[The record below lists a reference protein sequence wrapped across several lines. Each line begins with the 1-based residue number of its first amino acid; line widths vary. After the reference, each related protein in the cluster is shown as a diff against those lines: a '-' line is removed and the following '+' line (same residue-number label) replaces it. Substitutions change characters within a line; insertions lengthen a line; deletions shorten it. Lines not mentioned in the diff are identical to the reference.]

1 MLLASVF
8 ALLKS
13 VPAIFYAITTG
24 STITLSGLYMQNRSE
39 SERNTQRLRHDALMR
54 DRERDMALRRE
65 VYLKSAEAL
74 AHAQEYLAAFSREE
88 LPTAQHEALIKGI
101 GGDLNKVHIVGSLP
115 TVEAIVGANE
125 FFVRSVANLSVE
137 SLPVKRLR
145 EEIKG
150 EDAVIESAGS
160 RRDEA
165 LMRMREMDRAQ
176 NTDSAFWAIQNQ
188 MLAEAQAA
196 IEGAIDRT
204 RALKEQLAGCEAAL
218 LRNGADA
225 GIAFGAL
232 VVRANLMIRRE
243 LELPLDAEAYLGLME
258 RSQESLVRDVD
269 NFHAQT
275 IENRRHAGESP
286 SASARAALVQ
296 WFGRHSK
303 NHGQPEVPVVVPAPV
318 AAVANKASV

>member
-1 MLLASVF
+1 MLLVSVF

-24 STITLSGLYMQNRSE
+24 STITLCGLYMQNRSE
-39 SERNTQRLRHDALMR
+39 SERNTQRLRHDGLMR

-115 TVEAIVGANE
+115 TVEAIVAANE

-145 EEIKG
+145 EEIRAEEMALG
-150 EDAVIESAGS
+150 SAHA

-165 LMRMREMDRAQ
+165 LIRMREMDRTQ
-176 NTDSAFWAIQNQ
+176 TTDSAFWDVQNQ
-188 MLAEAQAA
+188 MLVEAQGA
-196 IEGAIDRT
+196 IENAMERMRD
-204 RALKEQLAGCEAAL
+204 LKERRAVREADL
-218 LRNGADA
+218 LRNGANA
-225 GIAFGAL
+225 CIAFGAL

-243 LELPLDAEAYLGLME
+243 LELPLDADAYLGLME
-258 RSQESLVRDVD
+258 KSQESLARSVD
-269 NFHAQT
+269 NYHERAMV
-275 IENRRHAGESP
+275 ERRHVAESQAP
-286 SASARAALVQ
+286 PARGALAQ
-296 WFGRHSK
+296 WLGRHR
-303 NHGQPEVPVVVPAPV
+303 HPEAQPDMAAGSTPRPVVTKTGA
-318 AAVANKASV
+318 